1 LEETTLSELA
11 ARNAV
16 TLENVPPRL
25 RPVLSLW
32 DLILYGI
39 VLIMP
44 IAPVPLFG
52 IVQKLSLGHAVTT
65 ILIGM
70 VAMML
75 TAFSYG
81 RMAAL
86 YPSAGSAYTYVGR
99 GLNPHLGFLAG
110 WAMFLDYLL
119 VPLICTIYGALTVQR
134 LLPEV
139 PYIVWAALFAGTMTL
154 VNLRGIRTTAR
165 TNLVL
170 CVVMCGVVVW
180 FVFVAVRFLFGHQG
194 WHGLLAVQPFYN
206 PGTFHFSAIAT
217 ATAVAALTYGGFDGV
232 TTLAEDVKNPRR
244 NVLLATVLVCLFTGV
259 FGGLQIY
266 LAQRV
271 WPDYRTFSNLETA
284 FMDVCRV
291 VGGSFLFH
299 AMAGILIVANLG
311 SGLTAQAG
319 VSRLLF
325 GMGRDGVLP
334 RRIFAYLHPKSN
346 TPTLNILLVG
356 VLAFLGA
363 LVLNYERAAELINFG
378 AFLAFMGVNAATIRQ
393 FYVGQVNGAKRRFFQ
408 DALVPGA
415 GFAFCLTIWLNLAM
429 PAKIAGAAWF
439 LVGMSYDAILTRAFR
454 VKPVSMDFTES

>member
-1 LEETTLSELA
+1 MESILGSPA
-11 ARNAV
+11 ISDPAK
-16 TLENVPPRL
+16 PRL

-39 VLIMP
+39 VLISP

-65 ILIGM
+65 ILIAG

-110 WAMFLDYLL
+110 WAMILDYLL
-119 VPLICTIYGALTVQR
+119 VPVICTIYAALTLQR
-134 LLPEV
+134 LVPFV
-139 PYIVWAALFAGTMTL
+139 PYVVWAVFLAGAMTV

-170 CVVMCGVVVW
+170 CVVMFGVVLW
-180 FVFVAVRFLFGHQG
+180 FMVLAIRFLFYRQG
-194 WHGLLAVQPFYN
+194 WHGLFAVQPFYDSS
-206 PGTFHFSAIAT
+206 TFHFSSIAA
-217 ATAVAALTYGGFDGV
+217 ATSVAALTYGGFDGV

-244 NVLLATVLVCLFTGV
+244 NVLLATVLVCLFTAV

-271 WPDYRTFSNLETA
+271 WPNYKTFPNLETA
-284 FMDVCRV
+284 FMDVSRF
-291 VGGSFLFH
+291 VGGAGLFQ
-299 AMAGILIVANLG
+299 AMALILIVSNVG
-311 SGLTAQAG
+311 SGLSAQAG
-319 VSRLLF
+319 ISRLLF

-334 RRIFAYLHPKSN
+334 RRVFSYLDPKRS
-346 TPTLNILLVG
+346 TPVFNICLVG
-356 VLAFLGA
+356 LVAFLGA
-363 LVLNYERAAELINFG
+363 LALNYERAAELINFG
-378 AFLAFMGVNAATIRQ
+378 AFLAFMGVNAATVRQ
-393 FYVGQVNGAKRRFFQ
+393 FYILRAGGRARRF
-408 DALVPGA
+408 VPDMLLPAA
-415 GFAFCLTIWLNLAM
+415 GFTFCLTIWLNLAT
-429 PAKIAGAAWF
+429 PAKIMGGIWFAAG
-439 LVGMSYDAILTRAFR
+439 VGYDAILTHGFR
-454 VKPVSMDFTES
+454 VSPTPVDFTES